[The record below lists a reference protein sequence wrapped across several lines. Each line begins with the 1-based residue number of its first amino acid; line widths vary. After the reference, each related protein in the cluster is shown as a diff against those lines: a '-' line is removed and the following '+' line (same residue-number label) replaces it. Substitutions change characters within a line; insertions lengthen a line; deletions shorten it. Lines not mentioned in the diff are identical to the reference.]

1 MEANMFNKISALGLL
16 AMLILV
22 TGCTLL
28 NPPLPLEEKT
38 YEEKL
43 LEVAKRVPEFG
54 GLFFKDNPE
63 DNYRRYLCVYLL
75 NPERKAEAEA
85 AIESI
90 FGKGFIP
97 LRGIQILQ
105 GQYSFLQLQE
115 WHAKIVQKGIREIT
129 RAVVDEAKNRLVV
142 WLGYGEAKD
151 LVQQE
156 LDRLAIP
163 REAVI
168 LVIEFAKYTELD
180 RWLEMPSKV
189 RAGEIVSLKLKV
201 KNRSNSSLYIPLKVF
216 PYYNFIVTRLDNAA
230 VWCKF
235 GVITDRINCNG
246 VEREGPI
253 EPVILN
259 AQEELE
265 LTAAWDQRD
274 WEDNSVSP
282 GTYWVR
288 GILYIGG
295 WPDSPKDRIE
305 TEPKPLVI
313 ER

>member
-1 MEANMFNKISALGLL
+1 MFNKISALGLL
-16 AMLILV
+16 AVLMLI

-28 NPPLPLEEKT
+28 NPPSPPKEKT

-43 LEVAKRVPEFG
+43 LEVAQRVPEFG
-54 GLFFKDNPE
+54 GLFFKDKAE

-75 NPERKAEAEA
+75 DPTRKAEAETVIKA
-85 AIESI
+85 V
-90 FGKGFIP
+90 FGKHFIP
-97 LRGIQILQ
+97 LGGIQILQ

-115 WHAKIVQKGIREIT
+115 WHDKIAQKGIRGIT
-129 RAVVDEAKNRLVV
+129 RTIVDEAKNRLVV

-163 REAVI
+163 QEAVI
-168 LVIEFAKYTELD
+168 LVIEFATYTELD
-180 RWLEMPSKV
+180 QWLEMPSKI
-189 RAGEIVSLKLKV
+189 RAGEKVGLKLKV
-201 KNRSNSSLYIPLKVF
+201 KNRSNNSLYLPLKIF
-216 PYYNFIVTRLDNAA
+216 PYYNFIVTRSDDTEV
-230 VWCKF
+230 VWCEF
-235 GVITDRINCNG
+235 GVISNRIYCDG
-246 VEREGPI
+246 VARDGPL

-259 AQEELE
+259 SQEELE
-265 LTAAWDQRD
+265 LTAEWDQRD
-274 WEDNSVSP
+274 WEDNSVPP

-288 GILYIGG
+288 GVLYIGG
-295 WPDSPKDRIE
+295 WPDSLKPDRIE